1 MPEGTVRYSIYHASK
16 VGIIENKGMQP
27 QAINAKHVP
36 QLANRLRVRKASIDF
51 QQAPSPTTTG
61 TTITKAFLKIP
72 LKDTLKQS
80 IIVNVGGGGDDHQ
93 KIQKKTIKAREGSL

>member
-61 TTITKAFLKIP
+61 TPITKAFLKIP
-72 LKDTLKQS
+72 RKDTLKQS